1 MTIRRRTTAV
11 GTLLAGALTLTG
23 CGFDVYELPLPGGT
37 DTGDDPMTVTVEFRD
52 VLDLVPQST
61 VKIDDVSVGKV
72 TDVELADYTA
82 EVTIELPRDTDL
94 PANATAE
101 IRQTSLLGEKFVSL
115 AAPATGASTGTL
127 GDGDTIPLSATGR
140 NPEIEEVLGALSLV
154 LNGGGVAQL
163 KTIASELNLALEG
176 REDSARSVLTQV
188 ESLMTQ
194 LDDNRGDIVDAIESL
209 NRLAVTAKQQQ
220 GSIDAALEELPSA
233 LDSIDRQRDDLVKML
248 GSLNRLGDVGVRVIK
263 ASKDATVE
271 TVRQLQPVLTELA
284 NSGDNFVNAFH
295 VFLTY
300 PFVDEVVG
308 RDPQVARNLHMGDY
322 TNLSIQLDLDLTKPF
337 LPGVPCT
344 TLDNLPGGLSLDQL
358 EQLIDSGQLCEG
370 ASNALT
376 LCINNPSL
384 ANCQDLPAGVV
395 NAVCDSSPV
404 SLPLLCGGGGAGGG
418 DGGGVDLPDL
428 PGLGGLDGPLGDLGL
443 GGVLGRPAFEAGASP
458 TALPSTGSTSVP
470 TADDYDPG
478 LVSLLVTPVVAQ
490 P

>member
-1 MTIRRRTTAV
+1 
-11 GTLLAGALTLTG
+11 
-23 CGFDVYELPLPGGT
+23 
-37 DTGDDPMTVTVEFRD
+37 
-52 VLDLVPQST
+52 
-61 VKIDDVSVGKV
+61 
-72 TDVELADYTA
+72 
-82 EVTIELPRDTDL
+82 
-94 PANATAE
+94 
-101 IRQTSLLGEKFVSL
+101 
-115 AAPATGASTGTL
+115 
-127 GDGDTIPLSATGR
+127 
-140 NPEIEEVLGALSLV
+140 
-154 LNGGGVAQL
+154 
-163 KTIASELNLALEG
+163 
-176 REDSARSVLTQV
+176 
-188 ESLMTQ
+188 
-194 LDDNRGDIVDAIESL
+194 
-209 NRLAVTAKQQQ
+209 
-220 GSIDAALEELPSA
+220 
-233 LDSIDRQRDDLVKML
+233 
-248 GSLNRLGDVGVRVIK
+248 
-263 ASKDATVE
+263 
-271 TVRQLQPVLTELA
+271 
-284 NSGDNFVNAFH
+284 
-295 VFLTY
+295 
-300 PFVDEVVG
+300 
-308 RDPQVARNLHMGDY
+308 MGDY

-443 GGVLGRPAFEAGASP
+443 GGVLGRPAFEAGAST